1 MFVMVDLNTMV
12 ATSKGGQTNGRN
24 HHSACT

>member
-1 MFVMVDLNTMV
+1 MNTMV